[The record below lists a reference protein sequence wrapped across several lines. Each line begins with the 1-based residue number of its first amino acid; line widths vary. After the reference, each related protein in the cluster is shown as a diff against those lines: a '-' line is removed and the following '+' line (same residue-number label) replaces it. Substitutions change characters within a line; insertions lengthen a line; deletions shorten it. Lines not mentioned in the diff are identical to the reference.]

1 MRASSVFLGMAIRCT
16 STLSMTLQPVER
28 PPMTLLGGFL
38 GAGKTTT
45 LTHLLTNRDGLR
57 VAVLVNDVAA
67 VNVDAMAIRRS
78 TVEGG
83 DGVEMVQLENGCVCC
98 SAAGDLAPAV
108 EALLANNDP
117 FDHVVIEL
125 SGVADPANVQAS
137 LGLGGVSVDRKV
149 ALVDASTFPDLFGSI
164 QTAGERDDLTGSTH
178 EHDDDTPQHSC
189 MVDRPVVELLLQQI
203 ETADVIL
210 ANKVDLAT
218 EEELRLTLRACRAL
232 NEKATILSTSF
243 GDATLDDV
251 LPERAAIAAAAM
263 ALPTAAESEFE
274 LMLNGIN
281 CGGCGKTLSKALLA
295 VEGVTNVLAENKA
308 DTGVHPNK
316 VLVKASCAETSVR
329 EAIAT
334 LDAGRGKFT
343 IVELG
348 SDLSGGTLTGAEAT
362 ACDEPSC
369 GPPAPVPN
377 SAATLGFKTFV
388 YRARLP
394 FNQQRLYDL
403 LRRWPLRDKVLDL
416 ADVEA
421 GDVSAA
427 VPSPGQDL
435 TFAGVLRSK
444 GTAWIDI
451 EPRMAAAW
459 SHAGRH
465 LRFNNGG
472 VWWATLPEAVMKQC
486 LPNPEAFAAEHA
498 NFDGEFGDRRQEL
511 VFIGTRLNESAIAS
525 ALDACLCTDNE
536 MVKYRSNVWA
546 AEEARRAAEAGP
558 YRFDVGARVECKMG
572 PSEWSGGKVV
582 AHHYHDPEWPPERWT
597 PYQVELDGGELIW
610 APVDSDDCIRAAK

>member
-1 MRASSVFLGMAIRCT
+1 
-16 STLSMTLQPVER
+16 MTVRPDTR

-149 ALVDASTFPDLFGSI
+149 ALVDASTFPDLYGSI
-164 QTAGERDDLTGSTH
+164 QTAGEREDLTGSTH
-178 EHDDDTPQHSC
+178 AHDDDTPQHTC
-189 MVDRPVVELLLQQI
+189 MVDLPVVELLLSQI

-218 EEELRLTLRACRAL
+218 EEELRITLRVCRAL
-232 NEKATILSTSF
+232 NEKAVILSTSF

-251 LPERAAIAAAAM
+251 LPERAATAAAAT
-263 ALPTAAESEFE
+263 ALATAAGSEFE

-281 CGGCGKTLSKALLA
+281 CGGCGKALSKALLA

-316 VLVKASCAETSVR
+316 VLVQASCAETTVR

-343 IVELG
+343 IAELG
-348 SDLSGGTLTGAEAT
+348 NDLSGAEAT

-377 SAATLGFKTFV
+377 SAATLGFKNFV

-394 FNQQRLYDL
+394 FNQQRLYAL
-403 LRRWPLRDKVLDL
+403 LRKWPLRDKVLDL

-421 GDVSAA
+421 GDVSTR
-427 VPSPGQDL
+427 GQGSREGTDL

-444 GTAWIDI
+444 GTAWIDV

-486 LPNPEAFAAEHA
+486 LPKPEAFAAEHT
-498 NFDGEFGDRRQEL
+498 NFEGEFGDRRQEL
-511 VFIGTRLNESAIAS
+511 VFIGTRLGA
-525 ALDACLCTDNE
+525 ALSGSRLGQPRACQ
-536 MVKYRSNVWA
+536 
-546 AEEARRAAEAGP
+546 RRHP
-558 YRFDVGARVECKMG
+558 YR
-572 PSEWSGGKVV
+572 
-582 AHHYHDPEWPPERWT
+582 
-597 PYQVELDGGELIW
+597 
-610 APVDSDDCIRAAK
+610 

>member
-1 MRASSVFLGMAIRCT
+1 MVMRASSVFFVVAICCT
-16 STLSMTLQPVER
+16 STLSMTLQARADAR

-38 GAGKTTT
+38 GAGKTAT
-45 LTHLLTNRDGLR
+45 LTHLLLNREGLR
-57 VAVLVNDVAA
+57 IAVLVNDVAA
-67 VNVDAMAIRRS
+67 VNVDAMALRRS

-108 EALLANNDP
+108 EALLARNDP

-149 ALVDASTFPDLFGSI
+149 ALVDASSFPELFGSI
-164 QTAGERDDLTGSTH
+164 QSAGEREDLTGSTH
-178 EHDDDTPQHSC
+178 VHGDDTPQHSC
-189 MVDRPVVELLLQQI
+189 MVDRPVIELLLQQI

-232 NEKATILSTSF
+232 NEKAVILSTSF

-251 LPERAAIAAAAM
+251 LPERAVATAAVAT
-263 ALPTAAESEFE
+263 ALATAAESEFE

-281 CGGCGKTLSKALLA
+281 CGGCGKALSKALLA
-295 VEGVTNVLAENKA
+295 VEGVTDVLAGNKA

-316 VLVKASCAETSVR
+316 VRVKALCAETTVR

-348 SDLSGGTLTGAEAT
+348 SDFSGGALAGAEAT

-511 VFIGTRLNESAIAS
+511 VFIGTRLGTACQTAAMSELANA
-525 ALDACLCTDNE
+525 ALLIDRLSRPGTAAPALLC
-536 MVKYRSNVWA
+536 S
-546 AEEARRAAEAGP
+546 P
-558 YRFDVGARVECKMG
+558 
-572 PSEWSGGKVV
+572 
-582 AHHYHDPEWPPERWT
+582 
-597 PYQVELDGGELIW
+597 
-610 APVDSDDCIRAAK
+610 

>member
-1 MRASSVFLGMAIRCT
+1 MVMRASSVFFVVAIYCT
-16 STLSMTLQPVER
+16 STLSMTLQARADAR

-38 GAGKTTT
+38 GAGKTAT
-45 LTHLLTNRDGLR
+45 LTHLLLNREGLR
-57 VAVLVNDVAA
+57 IAVLVNDVAA
-67 VNVDAMAIRRS
+67 VNVDAMALRRS

-108 EALLANNDP
+108 EALLARNDP

-149 ALVDASTFPDLFGSI
+149 ALVDASSFPELFGSI
-164 QTAGERDDLTGSTH
+164 QSAGEREDLTGSTH
-178 EHDDDTPQHSC
+178 VHGDDTPQHSC
-189 MVDRPVVELLLQQI
+189 MVDRPVIELLLQQI

-232 NEKATILSTSF
+232 NEKAVILSTSF

-251 LPERAAIAAAAM
+251 LPERAVATAAVAT
-263 ALPTAAESEFE
+263 ALATAAESEFE

-281 CGGCGKTLSKALLA
+281 CGGCGKALSKALLA
-295 VEGVTNVLAENKA
+295 VEGVTDVLAENKA

-316 VLVKASCAETSVR
+316 VLVKASCAETTVR

-348 SDLSGGTLTGAEAT
+348 SDFSGGALAGAEAT

-377 SAATLGFKTFV
+377 SAAMLGFKTFV

-394 FNQQRLYDL
+394 FNQQRLYGL
-403 LRRWPLRDKVLDL
+403 LRSWPLRDKVLDL

-421 GDVSAA
+421 GDVLAA
-427 VPSPGQDL
+427 APSPSPGQDL

-444 GTAWIDI
+444 GTAWIDV

-486 LPNPEAFAAEHA
+486 LPKPKAFAAEHA

-511 VFIGTRLNESAIAS
+511 VFIGTRLGIAWSDSRLGQPRARQRRLSLIDRLSHPETAIPV
-525 ALDACLCTDNE
+525 LLC
-536 MVKYRSNVWA
+536 S
-546 AEEARRAAEAGP
+546 P
-558 YRFDVGARVECKMG
+558 
-572 PSEWSGGKVV
+572 
-582 AHHYHDPEWPPERWT
+582 
-597 PYQVELDGGELIW
+597 
-610 APVDSDDCIRAAK
+610 

>member
-1 MRASSVFLGMAIRCT
+1 MVMSASSVFFVVAIYCT
-16 STLSMTLQPVER
+16 STLSMTLQARADAR

-38 GAGKTTT
+38 GAGKTAT
-45 LTHLLTNRDGLR
+45 LTHLLLNREGLR
-57 VAVLVNDVAA
+57 IAVLVNDVAA
-67 VNVDAMAIRRS
+67 VNVDAMALRRS

-108 EALLANNDP
+108 EALLARNDP

-149 ALVDASTFPDLFGSI
+149 ALVDASSFPELFGSI
-164 QTAGERDDLTGSTH
+164 QSAGEREDLTGSTH
-178 EHDDDTPQHSC
+178 VHGDDTPQHSC
-189 MVDRPVVELLLQQI
+189 MVDRPVIELLLQQI

-232 NEKATILSTSF
+232 NEKAVILSTSF

-251 LPERAAIAAAAM
+251 LPERAVATAAVAT
-263 ALPTAAESEFE
+263 ALATAAESEFE

-281 CGGCGKTLSKALLA
+281 CGGCGKALSKALLA
-295 VEGVTNVLAENKA
+295 VEGVTDVLAENKA

-316 VLVKASCAETSVR
+316 VLVKASCAETTVR

-348 SDLSGGTLTGAEAT
+348 SDFSGGALAGAEAT

-377 SAATLGFKTFV
+377 SAAMLGFKTFV

-394 FNQQRLYDL
+394 FNQQRLYGL
-403 LRRWPLRDKVLDL
+403 LRSWPLRDKVLDL

-421 GDVSAA
+421 GDVLAA
-427 VPSPGQDL
+427 APSPSPGQDL

-444 GTAWIDI
+444 GTAWIDV

-486 LPNPEAFAAEHA
+486 LPKPKAFAAEHA

-511 VFIGTRLNESAIAS
+511 VFIGTRLGIAWSDSRLGQPRARQRRLSLIDRLSHPETAIPV
-525 ALDACLCTDNE
+525 LLC
-536 MVKYRSNVWA
+536 S
-546 AEEARRAAEAGP
+546 P
-558 YRFDVGARVECKMG
+558 
-572 PSEWSGGKVV
+572 
-582 AHHYHDPEWPPERWT
+582 
-597 PYQVELDGGELIW
+597 
-610 APVDSDDCIRAAK
+610 